1 MVHVNELR
9 LGQGDGDS
17 GHLVTREYA
26 LFCHGRFVSQATG
39 EHTYYPTRGGMSFG
53 KACESA
59 KSNALMR
66 CCKDLGVASDL
77 WDPQVMVMVYL
88 SGKCVVDNVFQFV
101 AKWKAV
107 YAQELWCENIRTKER
122 RKLWHRK
129 DSDGLFSYPWKTC

>member
-1 MVHVNELR
+1 V

-26 LFCHGRFVSQATG
+26 LFCNGRFVSQATG

-66 CCKDLGVASDL
+66 CCKDLGIASDL
-77 WDPQVMVMVYL
+77 WDPQ
-88 SGKCVVDNVFQFV
+88 FV
-101 AKWKAV
+101 TKWKAE
-107 YAQELWCENIRTKER
+107 YAQEVWCENVRTKER
-122 RKLWHRK
+122 RKLWQRK
-129 DSDGLFSYPWKTC
+129 GLNGLFPYPWKTC